1 MSTSSTPVHPHPA
14 ERRLP
19 VVLSSLL
26 ALVLAAVLA
35 VLVIDHHSGTATI
48 VGSGVPSTQARSVP
62 PFTSVDVT
70 GISNLS
76 LRIGARQSVIVR
88 ADDNIVGRVTTR
100 VVSGTLVIGNKPGS
114 YSTKTPILA
123 RVVVPSVAALTLD
136 GLGSMAADG
145 IDGGVL
151 TVSLNGLGL
160 IARAA
165 RRSGCTSRSNGEGG
179 AQLAA
184 LRLATRRPS
193 STATARSPFATGGC
207 PRPFTAMERSL
218 PRPSPTGDELRHR
231 KWTDQSRLSRH
242 YGYAS
247 DSHGVRARSASERDD
262 RAQRRGRRGSRPSG
276 RSGRVGGADGG
287 ELGAWPILCGF
298 LGGETGAVLA
308 PLLRHFPA
316 SGGW

>member
-151 TVSLNGLGL
+151 TVSLNGLGS
-160 IARAA
+160 IRA
-165 RRSGCTSRSNGEGG
+165 SGTAKRLHVTINGEGG

-184 LRLATRRPS
+184 LRARDATAVVDGNGEITL
-193 STATARSPFATGGC
+193 TATGSLSATVHGNGAISYLGH
-207 PRPFTAMERSL
+207 PRQVTS
-218 PRPSPTGDELRHR
+218 SVTGNG
-231 KWTDQSRLSRH
+231 QINP
-242 YGYAS
+242 G
-247 DSHGVRARSASERDD
+247 
-262 RAQRRGRRGSRPSG
+262 
-276 RSGRVGGADGG
+276 
-287 ELGAWPILCGF
+287 
-298 LGGETGAVLA
+298 
-308 PLLRHFPA
+308 
-316 SGGW
+316 